1 MSSFRYRPNVAAIIK
16 RHDGKIF
23 IGERS
28 DVAGA
33 WQFPQGGI
41 KKTET
46 ALEALSRELQ
56 EEVSLEPEHYRVIE
70 SNGPYRYLFLPGR
83 TKEGFDGQEQTFFL
97 VELTAPDSRIEV
109 RTEEPEF
116 SQFRWIE
123 PGEFQTGWVP
133 GFKQDV
139 YRQVFADFFGIH
151 F

>member
-1 MSSFRYRPNVAAIIK
+1 MSSPRYRPNVAAIIK
-16 RHDGKIF
+16 RSDGKIL

-41 KKTET
+41 KRPES

-56 EEVSLEPEHYRVIE
+56 EEVSLEPGHYRVIE
-70 SNGPYRYLFLPGR
+70 SNGPYRYLFPPGR

-97 VELTAPDSRIEV
+97 LELTAPDSSIEV
-109 RTEEPEF
+109 RTSKPEF

-123 PGEFQTGWVP
+123 PGEFQPGWVP
-133 GFKQDV
+133 GFKLDV
-139 YRQVFADFFGIH
+139 YRQVLADFFGIH